1 MLDGVTNILDLGTE
15 NEVVLLPCSIGHH
28 AFLQSFYYVC
38 VLWKNNRIWG
48 WVVNGR
54 NLISVWS
61 ISLMWHLI
69 MDVLHKHLSLVL
81 SCLKFSDVVVH
92 PKMTILSF
100 THPRRSQHFCSSS
113 KNKWRFFLRKPRIFC
128 ASIESQFHQNL
139 AVIIYSFSY
148 RSRLI
153 RLTFVLETQMKIFLM
168 KPEIFVPPLKAHS
181 LKPLILQKVHTTLFP
196 LKHKCIFFYTEAQ
209 TCLLM
214 CKNLKMLQKDHK
226 DIITTSNMVNKNSNM
241 LVDTWE
247 QLRLSSKYSWAFV
260 YQLYID
266 QCLYM
271 NKSLL

>member
-1 MLDGVTNILDLGTE
+1 
-15 NEVVLLPCSIGHH
+15 
-28 AFLQSFYYVC
+28 
-38 VLWKNNRIWG
+38 
-48 WVVNGR
+48 
-54 NLISVWS
+54 
-61 ISLMWHLI
+61 
-69 MDVLHKHLSLVL
+69 
-81 SCLKFSDVVVH
+81 
-92 PKMTILSF
+92 MTILSF

-153 RLTFVLETQMKIFLM
+153 RLTFVLETQIKIFLM
-168 KPEIFVPPLKAHS
+168 KPERFFVPPLKAHS
-181 LKPLILQKVHTTLFP
+181 LKPLIIQKVYTY
-196 LKHKCIFFYTEAQ
+196 KCNFFYTEAQ

-226 DIITTSNMVNKNSNM
+226 DIITSNMVNKNSNM

-247 QLRLSSKYSWAFV
+247 PLRLSSKYSWAFV